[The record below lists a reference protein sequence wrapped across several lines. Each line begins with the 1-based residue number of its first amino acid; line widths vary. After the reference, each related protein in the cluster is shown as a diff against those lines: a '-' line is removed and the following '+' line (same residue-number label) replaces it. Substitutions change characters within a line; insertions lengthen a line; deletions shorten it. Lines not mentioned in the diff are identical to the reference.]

1 MVVLE
6 HEVAKLKK
14 DQVRKTLKRKSG
26 KAVSPEKIPVAIW
39 KS

>member
-14 DQVRKTLKRKSG
+14 DQVRKTLKSG